1 MHTSESGTRKTP
13 KSAENT
19 SADIG
24 RSWGRL
30 HQKAPQTP
38 QKPKFSHKSAGG
50 MLVNDRKEK
59 ALQALLVSPTRKAAA
74 KAAGIDPETLRRYLK
89 DPEFLQAYR
98 DAAADTM
105 DAATRQLQGTLNAAA
120 DRLLKIVNDDEQP
133 PAAQIQAAR
142 TLLEFALKFTEFNDI
157 LQQLETAEGGGNVL

>member
-1 MHTSESGTRKTP
+1 MT
-13 KSAENT
+13 
-19 SADIG
+19 
-24 RSWGRL
+24 
-30 HQKAPQTP
+30 
-38 QKPKFSHKSAGG
+38 
-50 MLVNDRKEK
+50 DRKEK

-74 KAAGIDPETLRRYLK
+74 AAAGIDPETLRRYLK

-105 DAATRQLQGTLNAAA
+105 DAATRQLQGALNAAA

-133 PAAQIQAAR
+133 PATQIQAAR

>member
-1 MHTSESGTRKTP
+1 
-13 KSAENT
+13 
-19 SADIG
+19 
-24 RSWGRL
+24 
-30 HQKAPQTP
+30 
-38 QKPKFSHKSAGG
+38 
-50 MLVNDRKEK
+50 MLMTDRKEK

-74 KAAGIDPETLRRYLK
+74 AAAGIDPETLRRYLK
-89 DPEFLQAYR
+89 DPKFLQAYR